1 MPQLGRRIRTTRET
15 VDDDGENSDEDEN
28 EKIAT
33 KKVSK
38 KKAREAAKSWSKEK
52 MIIDESKM
60 DSFIKKHT
68 KEIKRYIEA
77 IYV

>member
-1 MPQLGRRIRTTRET
+1 MPQPGRRISARKET
-15 VDDDGENSDEDEN
+15 VDDDGQDSDGDEDER
-28 EKIAT
+28 IAT

-52 MIIDESKM
+52 MSFDESKM
-60 DSFIKKHT
+60 QRFIIKHT
-68 KEIKRYIEA
+68 KEIQRYIEA